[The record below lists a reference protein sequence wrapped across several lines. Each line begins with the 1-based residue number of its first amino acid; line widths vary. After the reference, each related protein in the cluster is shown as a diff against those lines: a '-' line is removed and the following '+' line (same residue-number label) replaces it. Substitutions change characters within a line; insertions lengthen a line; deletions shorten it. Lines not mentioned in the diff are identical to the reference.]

1 MGEGYVFQ
9 LSNQTRIMIFVLM
22 AAVVL
27 TSAAEFFVVYQNMPE
42 EFFTIPSMN
51 CHA

>member
-1 MGEGYVFQ
+1 
-9 LSNQTRIMIFVLM
+9 MIFVLM
-22 AAVVL
+22 VAVVL

-42 EFFTIPSMN
+42 EFFTIPSIN